1 MSTLLKIALTCL
13 VLVFII
19 NSCFSQRVTH
29 QKNKRAKVKNGKVA
43 FWLTDPSDST
53 LFRQKASIAF
63 SSVSAQSQTI
73 KIDKS
78 QAYQPIDGFGFAL
91 TGGSAMLINKMS
103 ESARAKLL
111 KELFTVDGAS
121 IGVSYLRISVGS
133 SDLDDHVFSYD
144 DLPAAE
150 TDPELKKFSLATDE
164 ANLIPV
170 LKQIIAIKPGIQIL
184 ASPWSAP
191 AWMKTNGETHGG
203 NLKPEYYKTYAQY
216 FVKYIKGMAEHGVQ
230 IDALTIQNEP
240 LNPKNNPSMVMEAP
254 EQADFIAN
262 DLGPALTLAKL
273 KTKIIL
279 YDHNADR
286 PDYPISILDNK
297 DAAKYVDGS
306 AFHLYGG
313 KIDALST
320 VHSAHPDKNLYF
332 TEEWVGAPG
341 NLKKELKFHI
351 KDIIIGAT
359 RNWSRNVIEW
369 NLAAD
374 KNQEPHTPG
383 GCTRCLG
390 AITITGDSVM
400 RNPAYYIVAHASKFV
415 RPGSKRIESNLLL
428 SLPNVAF
435 VTPGNKIVLI
445 VYNDD
450 ATAQTFNIEYGTK
463 SAASSLNPGAVGTY
477 IWDL

>member
-1 MSTLLKIALTCL
+1 MSTLYKSVLILL
-13 VLVFII
+13 LPLLVFN
-19 NSCFSQRVTH
+19 NSFCQRAVH
-29 QKNKRAKVKNGKVA
+29 QKSNKVQV
-43 FWLTDPSDST
+43 WLTDPSDST
-53 LFRQKASIAF
+53 LFKQKAAIEFGSIADRP
-63 SSVSAQSQTI
+63 QTI
-73 KIDKS
+73 KIDRS
-78 QAYQPIDGFGFAL
+78 QVYQSIDGFGYAL

-103 ESARAKLL
+103 AGSRMKLL
-111 KELFTVDGAS
+111 NELFTTNGSS

-144 DLPAAE
+144 DLPAGE

-164 ANLIPV
+164 TNLIPV
-170 LKQIIAIKPGIQIL
+170 LKQILAINPQIKIL
-184 ASPWSAP
+184 VSPWSPP

-203 NLKPEYYKTYAQY
+203 HLKPEYYKTYAQY
-216 FVKYIKGMAEHGVQ
+216 FIKYINGMRARGIA

-262 DLGPALTLAKL
+262 DLGPALAVAKL

-297 DAAKYVDGS
+297 NAAKYVNGS

-320 VHSAHPDKNLYF
+320 VHNSHPDKNLYF
-332 TEEWVGAPG
+332 TEQWVGSPG
-341 NLKKELKFHI
+341 NLKAEINFHI
-351 KDIIIGAT
+351 KEIIIGAT

-369 NLAAD
+369 NLASD
-374 KNQEPHTPG
+374 QNQEPHTPG

-390 AITITGDSVM
+390 AVTVAGDSIV
-400 RNPAYYIVAHASKFV
+400 RNPAYYIIAHAAKFV
-415 RPGSKRIESNLLL
+415 RPGSKRIASNLPAN
-428 SLPNVAF
+428 LPNVAF
-435 VTPGNKIVLI
+435 INPDGKIVLI

-450 ATAQTFNIEYGTK
+450 KTPQAFNIKYGEKAIT
-463 SAASSLNPGAVGTY
+463 SSLNPGAVATY
-477 IWDL
+477 TWN

>member
-1 MSTLLKIALTCL
+1 MSTFYKNVIILLLS
-13 VLVFII
+13 VLVFN
-19 NSCFSQRVTH
+19 NSFCQQAVHRES
-29 QKNKRAKVKNGKVA
+29 NKVQ

-53 LFRQKASIAF
+53 LFKQKAAIEFGKIADQ
-63 SSVSAQSQTI
+63 ARTI
-73 KIDKS
+73 TIDKS
-78 QAYQPIDGFGFAL
+78 QAYQSIDGFGYAL
-91 TGGSAMLINKMS
+91 TGGSAMLINKMTAGS
-103 ESARAKLL
+103 RMKLL
-111 KELFTVDGAS
+111 NELFTTNGSS

-144 DLPAAE
+144 DLPAGE

-170 LKQIIAIKPGIQIL
+170 LKQILAINPKIKIL
-184 ASPWSAP
+184 VSPWSPP

-203 NLKPEYYKTYAQY
+203 HLKPEYYKTYARY
-216 FVKYIKGMAEHGVQ
+216 FVKYINGMRARGIT

-262 DLGPALTLAKL
+262 NLGPALAAAKL

-297 DAAKYVDGS
+297 NAAKYVDGS

-320 VHSAHPDKNLYF
+320 VHNSHPDKNLYF
-332 TEEWVGAPG
+332 TEQWVGSPG
-341 NLKKELKFHI
+341 NLKAEINFHI
-351 KDIIIGAT
+351 KEIIIGAT

-369 NLAAD
+369 NLASD
-374 KNQEPHTPG
+374 QNQEPHTPG

-390 AITITGDSVM
+390 AVTVTGDNII
-400 RNPAYYIVAHASKFV
+400 RNPAYYIIAHAAKFV
-415 RPGSKRIESNLLL
+415 RPGSKRIASNLPAN
-428 SLPNVAF
+428 LPNVAF
-435 VTPGNKIVLI
+435 INPDGKIVLI

-450 ATAQTFNIEYGTK
+450 KTPLVFNVKYGGKAIT
-463 SAASSLNPGAVGTY
+463 SSLNPGAVATY
-477 IWDL
+477 TWN